1 MLLLQCC
8 RLLCSLLIS
17 VSSLKAIKWFILFRY
32 LIKWLFAVLTL
43 LFKLSS
49 LKSPYI
55 YSKCIHLASTHWYYC
70 SCFSQRIIMLQ
81 LPNPLL
87 SLTGILSL
95 YSVIST
101 EPLSSSWN
109 LYHPSFLPVINF
121 HLLSC
126 LLLILKNVYSP
137 MILSSFVLLY
147 HLPRLPKSFVTIIIS
162 LMLYLYL

>member
-8 RLLCSLLIS
+8 RLFCSSLIS

-95 YSVIST
+95 WSVQSHFRLREICTTLVFFLLSISISC
-101 EPLSSSWN
+101 PVFC
-109 LYHPSFLPVINF
+109 SFLRMYIPPWF
-121 HLLSC
+121 CHLLFFYTISHGC
-126 LLLILKNVYSP
+126 LNH
-137 MILSSFVLLY
+137 LSQ
-147 HLPRLPKSFVTIIIS
+147 
-162 LMLYLYL
+162 